1 MRPLGALLARGL
13 IHAARRSLPYC
24 YRTRTQARLLVAI
37 LKVGE
42 KNLYHWSQQGEV
54 RNLVDMPCVLDFYVE
69 ESFQRQ
75 GAGRALFDA
84 MLAAERTT
92 PEQLAYDRPSP
103 KLLRFMGKHFRLT
116 KYAPQQNNFVLYDA
130 FWASEPH
137 PQPGK
142 SASQYDTISM
152 RPLTAR
158 GAHPPR
164 RALAH
169 GNSKYGRPA
178 AS

>member
-1 MRPLGALLARGL
+1 MG
-13 IHAARRSLPYC
+13 
-24 YRTRTQARLLVAI
+24 I

-84 MLAAERTT
+84 MLAAEKTT

-103 KLLRFMGKHFRLT
+103 KLIRFLAKHCRLT
-116 KYAPQQNNFVLYDA
+116 KYALQQNNFVLFDSFFA
-130 FWASEPH
+130 GEPQQE
-137 PQPGK
+137 PSK
-142 SASQYDTISM
+142 SGSQYDSISM

-169 GNSKYGRPA
+169 GNSKYGRPC
-178 AS
+178 

>member
-1 MRPLGALLARGL
+1 MRPFGALLAHGL
-13 IHAARRSLPYC
+13 THAARRSLPYC
-24 YRTRTQARLLVAI
+24 YRAPTQARLLVAI

-42 KNLYHWSQQGEV
+42 KNLYHWSEQGEV
-54 RNLVDMPCVLDFYVE
+54 RNLVDMACVLDFYVE

>member
-1 MRPLGALLARGL
+1 MG
-13 IHAARRSLPYC
+13 
-24 YRTRTQARLLVAI
+24 I

-84 MLAAERTT
+84 MLAAEKTT

-103 KLLRFMGKHFRLT
+103 KLIRFLAKHCRLT
-116 KYAPQQNNFVLYDA
+116 KYAPQQNNFVLFDSFFRGRAAAGAEQVRITVRQHIYA
-130 FWASEPH
+130 AAHCAGCAPSPAS
-137 PQPGK
+137 PG
-142 SASQYDTISM
+142 AWEQ
-152 RPLTAR
+152 
-158 GAHPPR
+158 
-164 RALAH
+164 
-169 GNSKYGRPA
+169 
-178 AS
+178 